1 MIKNKTEKVRNFR
14 LKTLYEQIQKFIEN
28 NNYDITEYKNQGY
41 NFVCDLCYGCY
52 EVIYND
58 ISHPILIILKH
69 NKCYW
74 RFINDNNEKIDL
86 EVDSDGKN
94 LIKMIEFVMC
104 NINHELSSYDIWEKI
119 LDSGDLEE
127 MGILLK
133 KVIDNPKIVDL
144 IIQKFSA
151 AHEQVIK
158 EMTIEEY
165 LVKNIFKDKL

>member
-41 NFVCDLCYGCY
+41 NFVCDLCY
-52 EVIYND
+52 
-58 ISHPILIILKH
+58 
-69 NKCYW
+69 
-74 RFINDNNEKIDL
+74 
-86 EVDSDGKN
+86 GKN